1 MHVGYSKEREKE
13 WTGHKGGSGY
23 TISYLKWLFFFFLNQ
38 SLSGQT

>member
-23 TISYLKWLFFFFLNQ
+23 TTSYLKWLFFFLNQ